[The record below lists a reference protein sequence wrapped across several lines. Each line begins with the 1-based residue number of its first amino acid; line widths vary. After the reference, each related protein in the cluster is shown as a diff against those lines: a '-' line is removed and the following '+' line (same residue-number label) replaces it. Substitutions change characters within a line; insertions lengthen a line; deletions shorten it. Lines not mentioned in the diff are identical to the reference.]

1 MSVKVK
7 TEEIRELMRETLAFR
22 GIKGEDAEF
31 MIDDYMESELE
42 GHRTHGISKFL
53 TIDAGIRKKES
64 EDEVIRHEASYAQIE
79 GHRQLGHIAALHAT
93 DLAIDMAKK
102 TGIGIVGFSNISR
115 YARITPYARRIADA
129 GLIGILMNNGGPECC
144 APFGGKEPI
153 FGTNPICFAFPSN
166 REKPYIFDFAT
177 AQKVWGEIRQAV
189 VEGRELAPNSFLA
202 ADGQF
207 TRDPEKAVAG
217 VAFGGPKGY
226 ALMFALEVLTGAF
239 VGAKMGH
246 QGKDEYDLG
255 YLFMAFSP
263 DMFSDLESF
272 RKEMDA
278 LANDVKNSAPAKEGG
293 QVFIPGEI
301 FGNQKVSEIDYRFVE
316 LPDDVYERLKKM
328 SHSLEGGYEDTK
340 AMN

>member
-1 MSVKVK
+1 
-7 TEEIRELMRETLAFR
+7 MRETLALR

-31 MIDDYMESELE
+31 LIDDYMESELE
-42 GHRTHGISKFL
+42 GHRTHGVSKFL
-53 TIDAGIRKKES
+53 TIDAEIQKKKS
-64 EDEVIRHEASYAQIE
+64 EDEVIKKEASYAQIE

-102 TGIGIVGFSNISR
+102 TGIGVVGFSNISR

-129 GLIGILMNNGGPECC
+129 GLVGILMNNGGPECC

-189 VEGRELAPNSFLA
+189 VEDRELAPNSFLG

-246 QGKDEYDLG
+246 QAKDEYDLG
-255 YLFMAFSP
+255 YLFMALSP

-301 FGNQKVSEIDYRFVE
+301 FGNQKVSEIDYRFAE
-316 LPDDVYERLKKM
+316 LPEDVYERLKKM